1 MVLTNTYL
9 SANHIGWTSYFK
21 HIVYCICMQHRFK
34 VFMIMETFI
43 LATLQVSVY
52 LIRQPTKQLIQFVC
66 FYCVY
71 KSL

>member
-1 MVLTNTYL
+1 MHAAQIQGIYDY
-9 SANHIGWTSYFK
+9 GD
-21 HIVYCICMQHRFK
+21 
-34 VFMIMETFI
+34 FI